1 MTKEEYTNVIE
12 QLRTTTDDGEKSTL
26 LLSLT
31 NDYNAMLADSEAQKE
46 KITKLETNNKT
57 LADANNKLWLER
69 STVTTPEPEPEPQP
83 TPPQKRTFADLEKLF
98 D

>member
-26 LLSLT
+26 LLSLA
-31 NDYNAMLADSEAQKE
+31 NDYDAMLADSEAQKE
-46 KITKLETNNKT
+46 KITELEANNKT

-69 STVTTPEPEPEPQP
+69 STVTTPEPEIEPQI
-83 TPPQKRTFADLEKLF
+83 TPPQKRSFADLEKLF

>member
-1 MTKEEYTNVIE
+1 MTKEEYTNIIE

-31 NDYNAMLADSEAQKE
+31 NDYDAMLADSETQKE
-46 KITKLETNNKT
+46 KITELEANNKT

-69 STVTTPEPEPEPQP
+69 STVTTPEPEPEPP
-83 TPPQKRTFADLEKLF
+83 TPPQKRSFADLEKLF

>member
-12 QLRTTTDDGEKSTL
+12 QLRTTADDGEKSTL

-31 NDYNAMLADSEAQKE
+31 NDYDAMLADSEAQKE
-46 KITKLETNNKT
+46 KITELEANNKT

-69 STVTTPEPEPEPQP
+69 SAVKAPEPEPEPQP
-83 TPPQKRTFADLEKLF
+83 KPPQKRSFADLEKLF

>member
-26 LLSLT
+26 LLSLA
-31 NDYNAMLADSEAQKE
+31 NDYDAMLADSEAQKE
-46 KITKLETNNKT
+46 KITELEANNKT

-69 STVTTPEPEPEPQP
+69 SATSTTEPETEPQI
-83 TPPQKRTFADLEKLF
+83 TPPQKRSFADLEKLF

>member
-1 MTKEEYTNVIE
+1 MTKEEHTNVIE

-26 LLSLT
+26 LLSLA
-31 NDYNAMLADSEAQKE
+31 NDYEAMLADSEAQKE
-46 KITKLETNNKT
+46 KITQLEANNKT

-69 STVTTPEPEPEPQP
+69 STVTTPDPDPEQQP
-83 TPPQKRTFADLEKLF
+83 TPPQKRSFADLEKLF